1 MSPIEEDNLRRPI
14 WTALGTRHAHLA
26 EGSAG
31 ARRYPTDTSP
41 FVATQD
47 NGKESLAALERLC
60 RPGERMV
67 FLQRDPVALPEGV
80 TVAMEADG
88 VQMVGEGSFPRIEDP
103 RIVPL
108 GPDDA
113 EAMLALAELTKP
125 GPFSLKA
132 QSLGSFWGVKENGRL
147 IAMAGERLKLPGMT
161 ELSGLCTR
169 PEAQGR
175 GLGRSLLAFVAGEI
189 VARGE
194 RVFLH
199 AYASN
204 ENAIRLY
211 EACGF
216 RLRTH
221 MHVVMADKA

>member
-1 MSPIEEDNLRRPI
+1 MSPLEEENLRRPI
-14 WTALGTRHAHLA
+14 WTALATRHAHLA
-26 EGSAG
+26 EGGAG
-31 ARRYPTDTSP
+31 ARRYPADISP
-41 FVATQD
+41 FAASGD
-47 NGKESLAALERLC
+47 DCAESLAALERLC
-60 RPGERMV
+60 RLGERMV
-67 FLQRDPVALPEGV
+67 FLQRDPVALPEGFA
-80 TVAMEADG
+80 VALEADG
-88 VQMVGEGSFPRIEDP
+88 VQMVGEGPFPRIEDA

-132 QSLGSFWGVKENGRL
+132 QRLGRFWGVKENGRL

-169 PEAQGR
+169 PEVQGR
-175 GLGRSLLAFVAGEI
+175 GLGRLLLAFVAGEI

-199 AYASN
+199 AFASN

-211 EACGF
+211 ETAGF
-216 RLRTH
+216 RLHTH
-221 MHVVMADKA
+221 LHVVMAEKA